1 MSAPP
6 YTCKRGEHCCCEEE
20 GGGDD
25 GGVDHDGHVEKGAQ
39 PQPGQEGESQQHAQ
53 AAAPVLPVVW
63 CRGLNLCLIA
73 LLLFFIVFII
83 F

>member
-25 GGVDHDGHVEKGAQ
+25 GGVDHEGHVEEGAQ

-63 CRGLNLCLIA
+63 CA
-73 LLLFFIVFII
+73 VEA
-83 F
+83 